1 MKIFDW
7 SEDTLLDRIRAVCFT
22 IMAILLPIIGILILA
37 TWIAVAVSPCKC
49 EKNENV
55 TSTLPNI
62 DREEAR
68 HYMDSGECM
77 GDEIEEKK
85 FSFWICKE

>member
-37 TWIAVAVSPCKC
+37 TWIAVAINPCKC
-49 EKNENV
+49 EKNEV
-55 TSTLPNI
+55 EPTQLPKI
-62 DREEAR
+62 DREAALEFLEK
-68 HYMDSGECM
+68 GECA
-77 GDEIEEKK
+77 GGTIHEGK
-85 FSFWICKE
+85 FSIFVCKN